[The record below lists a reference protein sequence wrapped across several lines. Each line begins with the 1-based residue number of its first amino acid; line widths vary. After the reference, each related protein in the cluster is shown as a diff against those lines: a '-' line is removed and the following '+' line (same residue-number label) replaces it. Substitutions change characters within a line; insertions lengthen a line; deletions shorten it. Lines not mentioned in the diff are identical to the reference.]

1 MRFPRYCLVIK
12 VSTVTVSAVR
22 VDLSLMAVRLAD
34 VAKAAG
40 VSQATASRVL
50 NGSDRRPKEEVAV
63 RVRAAAE
70 KLGYF
75 PNAQAQ
81 ALARSSAGLVGLIVH
96 DIADPYFSSIA
107 RGAQRGLEGS
117 GKQLMLASTE
127 RVAQAEI
134 EAVRSFMSYR
144 TDAILLAGSRGFDD
158 DVLLQKVLTTYRENG
173 GQVAMI
179 GQPLPN
185 TGGVHIANAVSAAAL
200 ARELLGAGHR
210 RFAVLSGEAQVTTA
224 VQRAEGF
231 LGQLSGAEVDA
242 DAVLQGSFTRE
253 GGYRMMRELMNTGI
267 VGPGDGDHKP
277 VCVFCVNDVM
287 ALGALAALREEGL
300 SVPQDVCIAG
310 FDDIPTLA
318 DQYPGITTVRLPLE
332 DIGRTS
338 AEILLD
344 QAGAERRITVEGIP
358 ILRES
363 TRLSRA

>member
-1 MRFPRYCLVIK
+1 
-12 VSTVTVSAVR
+12 
-22 VDLSLMAVRLAD
+22 MAVRLAD
-34 VAKAAG
+34 VAEAAG

-50 NGSDRRPKEEVAV
+50 NGSDRRPKEEVAA

-107 RGAQRGLEGS
+107 RGAHRGLEGS

-127 RVAQAEI
+127 RVAQAEV

-158 DVLLQKVLTTYRENG
+158 DALLQKVLATYQANG
-173 GQVAMI
+173 GHVAMI

-185 TGGVHIANAVSAAAL
+185 TGGVRIANEASSAAL
-200 ARELLGAGHR
+200 ANQLLEAGHT
-210 RFAVLSGEAQVTTA
+210 RFAVLSGEAELSTA
-224 VQRAEGF
+224 TQRATGF
-231 LGQLSGAEVDA
+231 VSQLHQAGLKPE
-242 DAVLQGSFTRE
+242 AVLQGPFTRE
-253 GGYRMMRELMNTGI
+253 GGYQLMRELMKSGI
-267 VGPGDGDHKP
+267 VTASKGDSAP

-287 ALGALAALREEGL
+287 ALGALAALREENL

-318 DQYPGITTVRLPLE
+318 DQHPGITTVRLPLE
-332 DIGRTS
+332 NIGRMS
-338 AEILLD
+338 AQMLLGKD
-344 QAGAERRITVEGIP
+344 GVENLVTVEGTP
-358 ILRES
+358 ILRAS
-363 TRLSRA
+363 TRLES

>member
-1 MRFPRYCLVIK
+1 
-12 VSTVTVSAVR
+12 
-22 VDLSLMAVRLAD
+22 MAVRLAD
-34 VAKAAG
+34 VAQAAG
-40 VSQATASRVL
+40 VSLATASRVL
-50 NGSDRRPKEEVAV
+50 NGSDRRPNEDVAA

-81 ALARSSAGLVGLIVH
+81 ALARSSAGLIGLIVD

-127 RVAQAEI
+127 RVAQAEV

-144 TDAILLAGSRGFDD
+144 TDAIILAGSRGFDD
-158 DVLLQKVLTTYRENG
+158 DALLQKVLTTYQSNG

-185 TGGVHIANAVSAAAL
+185 TGGVRIANEASSAAL
-200 ARELLGAGHR
+200 ARRLLEIGHT
-210 RFAVLSGEAQVTTA
+210 RFAVLSGEAELSTA
-224 VQRAEGF
+224 AQRAAGF
-231 LGQLSGAEVDA
+231 TGPLREAGLQAE
-242 DAVLQGSFTRE
+242 AVLEGSFTRD
-253 GGYRMMRELMNTGI
+253 GGYHLMRDLIRSG
-267 VGPGDGDHKP
+267 VVSASHGSAAP

-300 SVPQDVCIAG
+300 KVPHDVCIAG

-318 DQYPGITTVRLPLE
+318 DQHPGITTVRLPLE
-332 DIGRTS
+332 DIGRMS
-338 AEILLD
+338 ATMLLGRD
-344 QAGAERRITVEGIP
+344 AAESLATVEGVP
-358 ILRES
+358 VLRDS
-363 TRLSRA
+363 TCLVR